1 LTIKNNL
8 SQGTISLRNLVC
20 TRYDHEFKWYSRS
33 LTNGITSGQP
43 YEKGDTPRLIS
54 PEDVNQISIP
64 NGQSAVVSVC
74 GSAAFGLGIEGMID
88 LYYDE
93 KKSLIT
99 SLYWNGPWER
109 IGNELHLADVDHE
122 HYLVEVSTP
131 PYEGI
136 LGDLAVEVRE
146 VPVNNTLQ

>member
-8 SQGTISLRNLVC
+8 AQGTISLRNLVC
-20 TRYDHEFKWYSRS
+20 AQYDHDFKWYSRS
-33 LTNGITSGQP
+33 LTNGIASGQP
-43 YEKGDTPRLIS
+43 YEKGGTPRLIS

-64 NGQSAVVSVC
+64 HGQSAVVSVC

-88 LYYDE
+88 LYHDE
-93 KKSLIT
+93 KRLIT

-109 IGNELHLADVDHE
+109 IGNQLHLVDIDDE

-146 VPVNNTLQ
+146 SFVNNPLQ

>member
-8 SQGTISLRNLVC
+8 AQGTISLRNLVC
-20 TRYDHEFKWYSRS
+20 AQYDHEPKWYSRS

-64 NGQSAVVSVC
+64 HGQSAVVSVC
-74 GSAAFGLGIEGMID
+74 GSAAFGQGIEGMID
-88 LYYDE
+88 LYHDE
-93 KKSLIT
+93 KSLIT

-109 IGNELHLADVDHE
+109 IGNQFHPVDVDDE

-136 LGDLAVEVRE
+136 LGDLAVEIKE
-146 VPVNNTLQ
+146 SFVNDPLQ

>member
-1 LTIKNNL
+1 MNCHLTQHLSLTIKNNL

-20 TRYDHEFKWYSRS
+20 TR
-33 LTNGITSGQP
+33 GQP

-64 NGQSAVVSVC
+64 HGQSAVVSVC

-93 KKSLIT
+93 KSLIT

-109 IGNELHLADVDHE
+109 IGNELHLADVDNE

>member
-1 LTIKNNL
+1 MNCHLTQHLSLTIKNNL
-8 SQGTISLRNLVC
+8 AQGTISLRNLVC
-20 TRYDHEFKWYSRS
+20 AR
-33 LTNGITSGQP
+33 GQP

-64 NGQSAVVSVC
+64 HGQSAVVSVC

-88 LYYDE
+88 LYRDE
-93 KKSLIT
+93 KSLIT

-109 IGNELHLADVDHE
+109 IGNELHLADADHE

-146 VPVNNTLQ
+146 AFVDNPLQ

>member
-1 LTIKNNL
+1 MNCHLTQHLSLTIKNNL
-8 SQGTISLRNLVC
+8 AQGTIFLRNLVC
-20 TRYDHEFKWYSRS
+20 AR
-33 LTNGITSGQP
+33 GQP
-43 YEKGDTPRLIS
+43 YEKGGTPRLIS

-64 NGQSAVVSVC
+64 HGQSAVVSVC

-88 LYYDE
+88 LYHDE
-93 KKSLIT
+93 KSLIT

-109 IGNELHLADVDHE
+109 IGNQLHLVDDDQE
-122 HYLVEVSTP
+122 HYLVEVSNP

-146 VPVNNTLQ
+146 VFVNNPLQ